1 MVPRCFYRSNEDE
14 EEGGRSYG
22 PADQCNHR
30 DWDEIQRRSGK
41 RFQQGVVPSEGFRMF
56 FSGSIGA
63 FSTSKRRTKIEFFW
77 GYPLCGT
84 SYLWFNFLRH
94 HRSFTIIAK
103 ESQGLKMNFN
113 RSTSVP
119 EQCTGLRI
127 SVLPSCSQSPP
138 CLGLGPWKLWI
149 WKVGWGVVSTNVF
162 HLFQSIHNPSTTD
175 PQPIHSRP
183 ARPIMP
189 RAPKPKPRRSAR
201 AAKAKAKG
209 GAKCKPKS
217 SPKSRQ

>member
-1 MVPRCFYRSNEDE
+1 
-14 EEGGRSYG
+14 
-22 PADQCNHR
+22 
-30 DWDEIQRRSGK
+30 
-41 RFQQGVVPSEGFRMF
+41 
-56 FSGSIGA
+56 
-63 FSTSKRRTKIEFFW
+63 
-77 GYPLCGT
+77 LCGT

>member
-1 MVPRCFYRSNEDE
+1 MRMKKKVV
-14 EEGGRSYG
+14 
-22 PADQCNHR
+22 AVMDQLTNATT
-30 DWDEIQRRSGK
+30 EIEMK
-41 RFQQGVVPSEGFRMF
+41 FNAGVVNGFSKGSFPQKVSECF

-138 CLGLGPWKLWI
+138 CLGLGPWKL
-149 WKVGWGVVSTNVF
+149 
-162 HLFQSIHNPSTTD
+162 
-175 PQPIHSRP
+175 
-183 ARPIMP
+183 
-189 RAPKPKPRRSAR
+189 
-201 AAKAKAKG
+201 
-209 GAKCKPKS
+209 
-217 SPKSRQ
+217 

>member
-1 MVPRCFYRSNEDE
+1 MTSNNSICFKYSTLKKSTWYQDVFIAPMRMKKKVV
-14 EEGGRSYG
+14 
-22 PADQCNHR
+22 AVMDQLTNATT
-30 DWDEIQRRSGK
+30 EIEMK
-41 RFQQGVVPSEGFRMF
+41 FNAGVVNGFSKGSFPQKVSECF

-138 CLGLGPWKLWI
+138 CLGLGPWKL
-149 WKVGWGVVSTNVF
+149 
-162 HLFQSIHNPSTTD
+162 
-175 PQPIHSRP
+175 
-183 ARPIMP
+183 
-189 RAPKPKPRRSAR
+189 
-201 AAKAKAKG
+201 
-209 GAKCKPKS
+209 
-217 SPKSRQ
+217 